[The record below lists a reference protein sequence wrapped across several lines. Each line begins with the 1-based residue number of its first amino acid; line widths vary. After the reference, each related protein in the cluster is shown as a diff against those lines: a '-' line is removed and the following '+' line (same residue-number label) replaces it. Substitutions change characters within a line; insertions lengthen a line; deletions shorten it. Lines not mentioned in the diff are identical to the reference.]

1 MHSHRTR
8 SSWGAALLLSWLC
21 LVPGCAPRGAAPEEF
36 PPVHLGMSRSAVLE
50 ALAATPARLLEE
62 TPQVVRAA
70 GRDPRV
76 VEEVFL
82 FYDGDLAAWTQRLA
96 EPASRESFAREHARF
111 TRYFGEPLE
120 GTDNGL
126 VLTSRWRMAEE
137 KGRVLLSAY
146 TGDRSGNAPL
156 MVRAEDPSVVG
167 SLIRQMSREE
177 AQRPPAPAPDST
189 GHGTER

>member
-1 MHSHRTR
+1 MTSRRTR
-8 SSWGAALLLSWLC
+8 SPWGAILLLLSLAAA
-21 LVPGCAPRGAAPEEF
+21 PGCAPRGSAPEGF

-76 VEEVFL
+76 IEEVFL
-82 FYDGDLAAWTQRLA
+82 FYDGNLAAWTQRLA
-96 EPASRESFAREHARF
+96 ESSSRESFARESARF
-111 TRYFGEPLE
+111 TRYFGEPIE
-120 GTDNGL
+120 RTDEGL
-126 VLTSRWRMAEE
+126 VLTARWRMAEE

-146 TGDRSGNAPL
+146 TGDRSGNSPL
-156 MVRAEDPSVVG
+156 MVRAEDPSVVR

-177 AQRPPAPAPDST
+177 AQRLPAPAPDST
-189 GHGTER
+189 GRGTER